1 VSYAVGHEG
10 ADGLIELLV
19 DGEPVDSLAVAG
31 MLPLAL
37 QHGGAGLR
45 LGYDSGFA
53 VSSLYVPPATF
64 SGVVHFVRIETP
76 GAPASRPSDEI
87 RAALHAD

>member
-1 VSYAVGHEG
+1 VSYAIGHDDT
-10 ADGLIELLV
+10 DGRMELFV
-19 DGEPVDSLAVAG
+19 DDECTDRIAVTG

-53 VSSLYVPPATF
+53 VSSRYSPPATF
-64 SGVVHFVRIETP
+64 TGVVHFVRIETP
-76 GAPASRPSDEI
+76 GAPTPRPDDEV